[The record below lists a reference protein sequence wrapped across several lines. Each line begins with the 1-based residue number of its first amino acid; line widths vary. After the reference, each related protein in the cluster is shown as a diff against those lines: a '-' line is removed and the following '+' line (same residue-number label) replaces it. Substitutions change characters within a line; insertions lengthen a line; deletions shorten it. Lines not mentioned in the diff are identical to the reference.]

1 MIFKNL
7 TDRNISIVGPDSQAL
22 MNLEPI
28 KSGAFCSV
36 DNNIL
41 EYLDGIPVAS
51 YRYHSVSGLPE
62 PEQGVVFIVKY
73 AVLKALDGIRPDVVA
88 PDTSPSS
95 VVRDPLTGKVVGV
108 RKFQKL

>member
-7 TDRNISIVGPDSQAL
+7 TDRSITVVGPDEKVIL
-22 MNLEPI
+22 TLEAS

-36 DNNIL
+36 DTNTH
-41 EYLDGIPVAS
+41 EYMDKIPVVS
-51 YRYHSVSGLPE
+51 YRYHKVVGLPP
-62 PEQGVVFIVKY
+62 PEKEVVFIVKY
-73 AVLKALDGIRPDVVA
+73 AVLKALDNSRPDVVA